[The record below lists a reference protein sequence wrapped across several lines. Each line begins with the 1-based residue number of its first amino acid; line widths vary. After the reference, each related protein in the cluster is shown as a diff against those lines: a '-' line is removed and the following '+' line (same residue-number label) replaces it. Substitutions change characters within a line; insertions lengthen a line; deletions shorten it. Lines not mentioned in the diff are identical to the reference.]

1 MDSKV
6 REHTPAALRRLLK
19 RPAVGA
25 PRSSRIPGG
34 SAPAFVLGTQPGYQR
49 RVALACAPVSE
60 ALRAMRTG
68 ARLTWTPGDPLP
80 VPALPLTP
88 LSFIRIQVSPG
99 VVLHGPHRTGLH
111 APEAPLMPARRLVQE
126 NEPQRPC
133 SEHRGRVHL
142 LARGQEPGPAHSG
155 SGANAGGK
163 VLRVAAETQ
172 PALKER
178 VSSLTWSHT
187 AGARPC
193 PSPPPPRG
201 RGCFMQLASSHGPR

>member
-25 PRSSRIPGG
+25 PRSSRSSRIPGG
-34 SAPAFVLGTQPGYQR
+34 SAPAFVLRTQPGYQR

-99 VVLHGPHRTGLH
+99 VALHGPHRTGLH

-126 NEPQRPC
+126 CEPQRRR

-142 LARGQEPGPAHSG
+142 LARGQEPAPLTAGRERMLG
-155 SGANAGGK
+155 EGAQSCCRN
-163 VLRVAAETQ
+163 
-172 PALKER
+172 
-178 VSSLTWSHT
+178 T
-187 AGARPC
+187 AGA
-193 PSPPPPRG
+193 
-201 RGCFMQLASSHGPR
+201 